1 MRKANGKSKWK
12 KLVEKASMNALQIL
26 GILWLL
32 NDLKQVTGYT
42 RTSSRLFD
50 SHVADVVHAC
60 DSVTLAE
67 SQALAESHVGA
78 QCLLNCT
85 CIRETLAESYK
96 GTRRLLNHKHLLN
109 LMWAHS
115 VCWIARASARRLLN
129 RPRVRDARWITLMPC
144 SLNCTLVPAGGACW
158 IARTRGNKN
167 ILLHSKCQ

>member
-1 MRKANGKSKWK
+1 
-12 KLVEKASMNALQIL
+12 MNALQIL

-60 DSVTLAE
+60 DSVTLVE

-78 QCLLNCT
+78 QRLLNCT

-96 GTRRLLNHKHLLN
+96 GTRRSLNH
-109 LMWAHS
+109 AH
-115 VCWIARASARRLLN
+115 AMLAELHTGTRGRGLLN
-129 RPRVRDARWITLMPC
+129 RTYAR
-144 SLNCTLVPAGGACW
+144 
-158 IARTRGNKN
+158 K
-167 ILLHSKCQ
+167 